1 MGVGLMFFL
10 NYIVFILIIL
20 FTHLIALSTQ
30 LLSSR
35 KYFFGVYVNEVI
47 IEEDLKA
54 EINKDFKRK
63 LNISL
68 LLSIIIYLILKSIF
82 HLNIGANITICT
94 IIYLIL
100 FFFILTIEYKKV
112 KYIKDTYLA
121 NLQSCNNENKEQ
133 VPIRVI
139 IKEDE
144 ILAEEKKKL
153 IRKFKVLFGICIL
166 LSFASFLYTLLSYK
180 NMPDTIITHWGA
192 YGKPDGYSEKNI
204 INVFFTSFIDISMV
218 LLFAVIGIGSI
229 AGNTYI
235 DDENLEVNR
244 KKALKYLNGIGC
256 SFLALTLSIQSITST
271 IPIFMVQE
279 KDMPMWLILGSCI
292 VPIFIVAP
300 VIYFYLMLSSI
311 KPKGRNMY
319 TVESDDEK
327 WIYGFIYYNKE
338 DPKLMVEKRL
348 GMGWNIN
355 MAHTLGK
362 VITIL
367 LVLIIFGSLL
377 ICFI

>member
-1 MGVGLMFFL
+1 MFFL

-30 LLSSR
+30 SLSSR
-35 KYFFGVYVNEVI
+35 KYFFGVYINEII
-47 IEEDLKA
+47 IEEDLKVK
-54 EINKDFKRK
+54 ITKDFKRK
-63 LNISL
+63 LNVSL
-68 LLSIIIYLILKSIF
+68 FLSIMVYLILKTIF
-82 HLNIGANITICT
+82 DLNIGANIIICT
-94 IIYLIL
+94 TIYLTL

-112 KYIKDTYLA
+112 KYVKDTYLA
-121 NLQSCNNENKEQ
+121 NLQLYNNDNKEQ

-144 ILAEEKKKL
+144 ILANEKKRIIK
-153 IRKFKVLFGICIL
+153 KFKILFGICMIL
-166 LSFASFLYTLLSYK
+166 SLVSFVYVLLSYK

-192 YGKPDGYSEKNI
+192 YGKPNGYSKKNI
-204 INVFFTSFIDISMV
+204 QNVFFTSFIDISMV
-218 LLFAVIGIGSI
+218 LLFAVIGIGSV

-235 DDENLEVNR
+235 DNKNLEVNR
-244 KKALKYLNGIGC
+244 KKAVKYLNGIGY
-256 SFLALTLSIQSITST
+256 SFLTLTLSIQSITST

-279 KDMPMWLILGSCI
+279 KDMPMWLTIGSCI
-292 VPIFIVAP
+292 IPIFIVVP

-311 KPKGRNMY
+311 KPKSRNIY
-319 TVESDDEK
+319 TIENDDEK

-348 GMGWNIN
+348 GMGWSIN

-362 VITIL
+362 VITII
-367 LVLIIFGSLL
+367 LVLITVGSLL

>member
-1 MGVGLMFFL
+1 MFFL

-30 LLSSR
+30 SLSSR
-35 KYFFGVYVNEVI
+35 KYFFGVYINEII
-47 IEEDLKA
+47 IEEDLKVK
-54 EINKDFKRK
+54 ITKDFKRK
-63 LNISL
+63 LNVSL
-68 LLSIIIYLILKSIF
+68 FLSIMVYLILKTIF
-82 HLNIGANITICT
+82 DLNIGANIIICT
-94 IIYLIL
+94 TVYLTL

-112 KYIKDTYLA
+112 KYVKDAYLA
-121 NLQSCNNENKEQ
+121 NLQIYNNDNKEQ

-144 ILAEEKKKL
+144 ILAKEKKRIIK
-153 IRKFKVLFGICIL
+153 KFKVLFGICII
-166 LSFASFLYTLLSYK
+166 LSLVSFVYVLLSYK

-192 YGKPDGYSEKNI
+192 YGKPNGYSEKNI
-204 INVFFTSFIDISMV
+204 LNVFFTSFIDISMV
-218 LLFAVIGIGSI
+218 LLFAVIGIGSV

-235 DDENLEVNR
+235 DNKNLEVNR
-244 KKALKYLNGIGC
+244 KKAVKYLNGIGY

-279 KDMPMWLILGSCI
+279 KDMPMWLTIGSCI
-292 VPIFIVAP
+292 IPIFIVVP

-311 KPKGRNMY
+311 KPKSRNMY
-319 TVESDDEK
+319 TIENDDEK

-348 GMGWNIN
+348 GMGWSIN

-362 VITIL
+362 VITII
-367 LVLIIFGSLL
+367 LVLITVGSLL
-377 ICFI
+377 ISFI

>member
-1 MGVGLMFFL
+1 MFFL

-30 LLSSR
+30 SLSSR
-35 KYFFGVYVNEVI
+35 KYFFGVYINEII
-47 IEEDLKA
+47 IEEDLKVK
-54 EINKDFKRK
+54 ITKDFKRK
-63 LNISL
+63 LNVSL
-68 LLSIIIYLILKSIF
+68 FLSIMVYLILKTIF
-82 HLNIGANITICT
+82 DLNIGANIIICT
-94 IIYLIL
+94 TVYLTL

-112 KYIKDTYLA
+112 KYVKDTYLA
-121 NLQSCNNENKEQ
+121 NLQLYNNDNKEQ

-144 ILAEEKKKL
+144 ILAKEKKRIIK
-153 IRKFKVLFGICIL
+153 KFKILFGICII
-166 LSFASFLYTLLSYK
+166 LSLVSFVYVLLSYK

-192 YGKPDGYSEKNI
+192 YGKPNGYSKKNI
-204 INVFFTSFIDISMV
+204 LNVFFTSFIDISMV
-218 LLFAVIGIGSI
+218 LLFAVIGIGSV

-235 DDENLEVNR
+235 DNKNLEVNR
-244 KKALKYLNGIGC
+244 KKAVKYLNGIGY
-256 SFLALTLSIQSITST
+256 SFLTLTLSIQSITST

-279 KDMPMWLILGSCI
+279 KDMPMWLTIGSCI
-292 VPIFIVAP
+292 IPIFIVVP

-311 KPKGRNMY
+311 KPKSRNIY
-319 TVESDDEK
+319 TIENDDEK

-348 GMGWNIN
+348 GMGWSIN

-362 VITIL
+362 VITII
-367 LVLIIFGSLL
+367 LVLITVGSLL

>member
-1 MGVGLMFFL
+1 MFFL

-30 LLSSR
+30 SLSSR
-35 KYFFGVYVNEVI
+35 KYFFGVYINEII
-47 IEEDLKA
+47 IEEDLK
-54 EINKDFKRK
+54 IKITKDFKRK
-63 LNISL
+63 LNVSL
-68 LLSIIIYLILKSIF
+68 LLSIVVYLILKTIF
-82 HLNIGANITICT
+82 HLNIGANIIICT
-94 IIYLIL
+94 TIYLTL

-112 KYIKDTYLA
+112 KYVKDTYLA
-121 NLQSCNNENKEQ
+121 NLQLYNNDNKEQ

-144 ILAEEKKKL
+144 ILAKEKKKL
-153 IRKFKVLFGICIL
+153 IKKFKILFGICII
-166 LSFASFLYTLLSYK
+166 LSLVSFVYVLLSYK
-180 NMPDTIITHWGA
+180 NMPDIIITHWGA

-218 LLFAVIGIGSI
+218 LLFAVIGIGSV

-235 DDENLEVNR
+235 DNKNLEVNR
-244 KKALKYLNGIGC
+244 KKAVKYLNGIGY
-256 SFLALTLSIQSITST
+256 SFLTLTLSIQSITST

-279 KDMPMWLILGSCI
+279 KDMPMWLTIGSCI
-292 VPIFIVAP
+292 IPIFIVVP

-311 KPKGRNMY
+311 KPKSRNIY
-319 TVESDDEK
+319 TIENDDER

-348 GMGWNIN
+348 GMGWSIN

-362 VITIL
+362 VITII
-367 LVLIIFGSLL
+367 LVLITVGSLL
-377 ICFI
+377 ISFI

>member
-1 MGVGLMFFL
+1 MFFL

-30 LLSSR
+30 SLSSR
-35 KYFFGVYVNEVI
+35 KYFFGVYINEII
-47 IEEDLKA
+47 IEEDLKVK
-54 EINKDFKRK
+54 ITKDFKRK
-63 LNISL
+63 LNVSL
-68 LLSIIIYLILKSIF
+68 FLSIMVYLILKTIF
-82 HLNIGANITICT
+82 DLNIGANIIISTT
-94 IIYLIL
+94 IYLTL

-112 KYIKDTYLA
+112 KYVKDTYLA
-121 NLQSCNNENKEQ
+121 NLQLYNNDNKEQ

-144 ILAEEKKKL
+144 ILAKEKKK
-153 IRKFKVLFGICIL
+153 IIKKFKILFGICII
-166 LSFASFLYTLLSYK
+166 LSLVSFVYVLLSYK

-192 YGKPDGYSEKNI
+192 YGKPNGYSKKNI
-204 INVFFTSFIDISMV
+204 LNVFFTSFIDISMV
-218 LLFAVIGIGSI
+218 LLFAVIGIGSV

-235 DDENLEVNR
+235 DNKNLEVNR
-244 KKALKYLNGIGC
+244 KKAVKYLNGIGY
-256 SFLALTLSIQSITST
+256 SFLTLTLSIQSITST

-279 KDMPMWLILGSCI
+279 KDMPMWLTIGSCI
-292 VPIFIVAP
+292 IPIFIVVP

-311 KPKGRNMY
+311 KPKIRNMY
-319 TVESDDEK
+319 TIENDDEK

-348 GMGWNIN
+348 GMGWSIN

-362 VITIL
+362 VITIIL
-367 LVLIIFGSLL
+367 MLITVGSLL
-377 ICFI
+377 ISFI

>member
-1 MGVGLMFFL
+1 MFFL

-30 LLSSR
+30 SLSSR
-35 KYFFGVYVNEVI
+35 KYFFGVYINEII
-47 IEEDLKA
+47 IEEDLKVK
-54 EINKDFKRK
+54 ITKDFKRK
-63 LNISL
+63 LNVSL
-68 LLSIIIYLILKSIF
+68 FLSIMVYLILKTIF
-82 HLNIGANITICT
+82 DLNIGANI
-94 IIYLIL
+94 IISTTVYLTL

-112 KYIKDTYLA
+112 KYVKDAYLA
-121 NLQSCNNENKEQ
+121 NLQTYNNDNKEQ

-144 ILAEEKKKL
+144 ILAKEKKRIIK
-153 IRKFKVLFGICIL
+153 KFKILFGICII
-166 LSFASFLYTLLSYK
+166 LSLVSFVYVLLSYK

-192 YGKPDGYSEKNI
+192 YGKPNGYSEKNI
-204 INVFFTSFIDISMV
+204 LNVFFTSFIDISMV
-218 LLFAVIGIGSI
+218 LLFAVIGIGSV

-235 DDENLEVNR
+235 DNKNLEVNR
-244 KKALKYLNGIGC
+244 KKALKYLNGIGY

-279 KDMPMWLILGSCI
+279 KDMPMWLTIGSCI
-292 VPIFIVAP
+292 IPIFIVVP

-311 KPKGRNMY
+311 KTKSRNMY
-319 TVESDDEK
+319 TIENDDEK

-348 GMGWNIN
+348 GMGWSIN

-362 VITIL
+362 VITII
-367 LVLIIFGSLL
+367 LVLITVGSLL
-377 ICFI
+377 ISFM

>member
-1 MGVGLMFFL
+1 MFFL

-30 LLSSR
+30 SLSSR
-35 KYFFGVYVNEVI
+35 KYFFGVYINEII
-47 IEEDLKA
+47 IEEDLKIK
-54 EINKDFKRK
+54 INKDFKRK

-68 LLSIIIYLILKSIF
+68 LLSIIIYLMLKSIF
-82 HLNIGANITICT
+82 DLNIGANIIICT
-94 IIYLIL
+94 TIYLTL
-100 FFFILTIEYKKV
+100 FFLILTIEYKKV

-121 NLQSCNNENKEQ
+121 NVQSCNNENKEQ
-133 VPIRVI
+133 ASVRVI

-144 ILAEEKKKL
+144 TLAKEKKKL
-153 IRKFKVLFGICIL
+153 IKKFKILFGICIG
-166 LSFASFLYTLLSYK
+166 LSLASFLYVLLSYK

-204 INVFFTSFIDISMV
+204 INVFFTSFIDIFMV
-218 LLFAVIGIGSI
+218 LLFALIGIGSI

-235 DDENLEVNR
+235 DDKNLEVNR
-244 KKALKYLNGIGC
+244 KKALKYLNGIGY
-256 SFLALTLSIQSITST
+256 SFLALTLSIQAITST

-279 KDMPMWLILGSCI
+279 KDMPMWLTLGSCI
-292 VPIFIVAP
+292 VPIFIVVP
-300 VIYFYLMLSSI
+300 VIYFYLMLSNI
-311 KPKGRNMY
+311 KPKNRNMY
-319 TVESDDEK
+319 TVENDDEK

-355 MAHTLGK
+355 VAHTLGK
-362 VITIL
+362 VITII
-367 LVLIIFGSLL
+367 LVLITVGSLL

>member
-1 MGVGLMFFL
+1 MFFL

-30 LLSSR
+30 SLSSR
-35 KYFFGVYVNEVI
+35 KYFFGVYINEII
-47 IEEDLKA
+47 IEEDLKVK
-54 EINKDFKRK
+54 ITKDFKRK
-63 LNISL
+63 LNVSL
-68 LLSIIIYLILKSIF
+68 FLSIMVYLILKTIF
-82 HLNIGANITICT
+82 DLNIGANIIICT
-94 IIYLIL
+94 TVYLTL

-112 KYIKDTYLA
+112 KYVKDTYLA
-121 NLQSCNNENKEQ
+121 NLQLYNNDNKEQ

-144 ILAEEKKKL
+144 ILAKEKKRIIK
-153 IRKFKVLFGICIL
+153 KFKILFGICII
-166 LSFASFLYTLLSYK
+166 LSLVSFVYVLLSYK

-192 YGKPDGYSEKNI
+192 YGKPNGYSKKNI
-204 INVFFTSFIDISMV
+204 LNVFFTSFIDISMV
-218 LLFAVIGIGSI
+218 LLFAVIGIGSV

-235 DDENLEVNR
+235 DNKNLEVNR
-244 KKALKYLNGIGC
+244 KKAVKYLNGIGY
-256 SFLALTLSIQSITST
+256 SFLTLTLSIQSITST

-279 KDMPMWLILGSCI
+279 KDMPMWLTIGSCI
-292 VPIFIVAP
+292 IPIFIVVP

-311 KPKGRNMY
+311 KPKSRNMY
-319 TVESDDEK
+319 TIENDDEK

-348 GMGWNIN
+348 GMGWSIN

-362 VITIL
+362 VITII
-367 LVLIIFGSLL
+367 LVLITVGSLL
-377 ICFI
+377 ISFI

>member
-1 MGVGLMFFL
+1 MFFL

-30 LLSSR
+30 SLSSR
-35 KYFFGVYVNEVI
+35 KYFFGVYINEII
-47 IEEDLKA
+47 IEEDLKVK
-54 EINKDFKRK
+54 ITKDFKRK
-63 LNISL
+63 LNVSL
-68 LLSIIIYLILKSIF
+68 FLSIMVYLMLKTIF
-82 HLNIGANITICT
+82 DLNIGANI
-94 IIYLIL
+94 IISTTVYLTL
-100 FFFILTIEYKKV
+100 FFLILTIEYKKV
-112 KYIKDTYLA
+112 KYVKDTYLA
-121 NLQSCNNENKEQ
+121 NLQLYNNDNKEQ

-144 ILAEEKKKL
+144 ILANEKKRIIK
-153 IRKFKVLFGICIL
+153 KFKILFGICII
-166 LSFASFLYTLLSYK
+166 LSLVSFVYVLLSYK

-192 YGKPDGYSEKNI
+192 YGKPNGYSKKNI
-204 INVFFTSFIDISMV
+204 LNVFFTSFIDISMV
-218 LLFAVIGIGSI
+218 LLFAVIGIGSV

-235 DDENLEVNR
+235 DNKNLEVNR
-244 KKALKYLNGIGC
+244 KKAVKYLNGIGY
-256 SFLALTLSIQSITST
+256 SFLTLTLSIQSITST

-279 KDMPMWLILGSCI
+279 KDMPMWLTIGSCI
-292 VPIFIVAP
+292 IPIFIVVP

-311 KPKGRNMY
+311 KPKSRNIY
-319 TVESDDEK
+319 TIENDDEK

-348 GMGWNIN
+348 GMGWSIN

-362 VITIL
+362 VITII
-367 LVLIIFGSLL
+367 LVLITVGSLL

>member
-1 MGVGLMFFL
+1 MFFL

-30 LLSSR
+30 SLSSR
-35 KYFFGVYVNEVI
+35 KYFFGVYINEII
-47 IEEDLKA
+47 IEEDLKVK
-54 EINKDFKRK
+54 ITKDFKRK
-63 LNISL
+63 LNVSL
-68 LLSIIIYLILKSIF
+68 FLSIMVYLILKTIF
-82 HLNIGANITICT
+82 DLNIGANIIICT
-94 IIYLIL
+94 TVYLTL

-112 KYIKDTYLA
+112 KYVKDTYLA
-121 NLQSCNNENKEQ
+121 NLQLYNNDNKEQ

-144 ILAEEKKKL
+144 ILAKEKKK
-153 IRKFKVLFGICIL
+153 IIKKFKILFGICII
-166 LSFASFLYTLLSYK
+166 LSLVSFVYVLLSYK

-192 YGKPDGYSEKNI
+192 YGKPNGYSKKNI
-204 INVFFTSFIDISMV
+204 LNVFFTSFIDISMV
-218 LLFAVIGIGSI
+218 LLFAVIGIGSV

-235 DDENLEVNR
+235 DNKNLEVNR
-244 KKALKYLNGIGC
+244 KKAVKYLNGIGY
-256 SFLALTLSIQSITST
+256 SFLTLTLSIQSITST

-279 KDMPMWLILGSCI
+279 KDMPMWLTIGSCI
-292 VPIFIVAP
+292 IPIFIVVP

-311 KPKGRNMY
+311 KPKIRNMY
-319 TVESDDEK
+319 TIENDDEK

-348 GMGWNIN
+348 GMGWSIN

-362 VITIL
+362 VITII
-367 LVLIIFGSLL
+367 LVLITVGSLL
-377 ICFI
+377 ISFI

>member
-1 MGVGLMFFL
+1 MFFL

-30 LLSSR
+30 SLSSR
-35 KYFFGVYVNEVI
+35 KYFFGVYINEII
-47 IEEDLKA
+47 IEEDLKVK
-54 EINKDFKRK
+54 ITKDFKRK
-63 LNISL
+63 LNVSL
-68 LLSIIIYLILKSIF
+68 FLSIMVYLILKTIF
-82 HLNIGANITICT
+82 DLNIGANIIICT
-94 IIYLIL
+94 TIYLTL

-112 KYIKDTYLA
+112 KYVKDTYLA
-121 NLQSCNNENKEQ
+121 NLQLYNNDNKEQ

-144 ILAEEKKKL
+144 ILAKEKKRIIK
-153 IRKFKVLFGICIL
+153 KFKVLFGICII
-166 LSFASFLYTLLSYK
+166 LSLVSFVYVLLSYK

-192 YGKPDGYSEKNI
+192 YGKPNGYSKKNI
-204 INVFFTSFIDISMV
+204 LNVFFTSFIDISMV
-218 LLFAVIGIGSI
+218 LLFAVIGIGSV

-235 DDENLEVNR
+235 DNKNLEVNR
-244 KKALKYLNGIGC
+244 KKAVKYLNGIGY
-256 SFLALTLSIQSITST
+256 SFLTLTLSIQSITST

-279 KDMPMWLILGSCI
+279 KDMPMWLTIGSCI
-292 VPIFIVAP
+292 IPIFIVVP

-311 KPKGRNMY
+311 KPKSRNIY
-319 TVESDDEK
+319 TIENDDEK

-348 GMGWNIN
+348 GMGWSIN

-362 VITIL
+362 VITII
-367 LVLIIFGSLL
+367 LVLITVGSLL
-377 ICFI
+377 ISFI

>member
-1 MGVGLMFFL
+1 MFFL

-30 LLSSR
+30 SLSSR
-35 KYFFGVYVNEVI
+35 KYFFGVYINEII
-47 IEEDLKA
+47 IEEDLKVK
-54 EINKDFKRK
+54 ITKDFKRK
-63 LNISL
+63 LNVSL
-68 LLSIIIYLILKSIF
+68 FLSIMVYLILKTIF
-82 HLNIGANITICT
+82 DLNIGANIIICT
-94 IIYLIL
+94 TVYLTL

-112 KYIKDTYLA
+112 KYVKDAYLA
-121 NLQSCNNENKEQ
+121 NLQIYNNDNKEQ

-144 ILAEEKKKL
+144 ILAKEKKRIIK
-153 IRKFKVLFGICIL
+153 KFKILFGICII
-166 LSFASFLYTLLSYK
+166 LSLVSFVYVLLSYK

-192 YGKPDGYSEKNI
+192 YGKPNGYSEKNI
-204 INVFFTSFIDISMV
+204 LNVFFTSFIDISMV
-218 LLFAVIGIGSI
+218 LLFAVIGIGSV

-235 DDENLEVNR
+235 DNKNLEVNR
-244 KKALKYLNGIGC
+244 KKALKYLNCIGY

-279 KDMPMWLILGSCI
+279 KDMPMWLTIGSCI
-292 VPIFIVAP
+292 IPIFIVVP

-311 KPKGRNMY
+311 KPKSRNIY
-319 TVESDDEK
+319 TIENDDEK

-348 GMGWNIN
+348 GMGWSIN
-355 MAHTLGK
+355 MAHSLGK
-362 VITIL
+362 VITII
-367 LVLIIFGSLL
+367 LVLITVGSLL

>member
-1 MGVGLMFFL
+1 MFFL

-30 LLSSR
+30 SLSSR
-35 KYFFGVYVNEVI
+35 KYFFGVYINEII
-47 IEEDLKA
+47 IEEDLKVK
-54 EINKDFKRK
+54 ITKDFKRK
-63 LNISL
+63 LNVSL
-68 LLSIIIYLILKSIF
+68 FLSIMVYLILKTIF
-82 HLNIGANITICT
+82 DLNIGANIIISTT
-94 IIYLIL
+94 IYLTL

-112 KYIKDTYLA
+112 KYVKDTYLA
-121 NLQSCNNENKEQ
+121 NLQLYNNDNKEQ

-144 ILAEEKKKL
+144 ILAKEKKK
-153 IRKFKVLFGICIL
+153 IIKKFKILFGICII
-166 LSFASFLYTLLSYK
+166 LSLVSFVYVLLSYK

-192 YGKPDGYSEKNI
+192 YGKPNGYSKKNI
-204 INVFFTSFIDISMV
+204 LNVFFTSFIDISMV
-218 LLFAVIGIGSI
+218 LLFAVIGIGSV

-235 DDENLEVNR
+235 DNKNLEVNR
-244 KKALKYLNGIGC
+244 KKAVKYLNGIGY
-256 SFLALTLSIQSITST
+256 SFLTLTLSIQSITST

-279 KDMPMWLILGSCI
+279 KDMPMWLTIGSCI
-292 VPIFIVAP
+292 IPIFIVVP

-311 KPKGRNMY
+311 KPKIRNMY
-319 TVESDDEK
+319 TIENDDEK

-348 GMGWNIN
+348 GMGWSIN

-362 VITIL
+362 VITII
-367 LVLIIFGSLL
+367 LVLITVGSLL
-377 ICFI
+377 ISFI